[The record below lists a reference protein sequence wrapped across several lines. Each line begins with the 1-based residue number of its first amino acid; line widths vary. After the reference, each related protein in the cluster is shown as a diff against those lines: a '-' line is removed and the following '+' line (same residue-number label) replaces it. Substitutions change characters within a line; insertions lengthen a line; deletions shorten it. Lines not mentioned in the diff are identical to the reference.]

1 MFQHTIWKRRST
13 KNRTENT
20 ITITT
25 SSTWKTKGKSS
36 TINKSKMFLTAV
48 GVGWSPLGLP
58 LYRCR
63 NFNLIKLKIETNL
76 KMVITNQ

>member
-1 MFQHTIWKRRST
+1 MFQHTIWRRRSN
-13 KNRTENT
+13 KNKSKNK

-25 SSTWKTKGKSS
+25 SSTRKTKGKSS
-36 TINKSKMFLTAV
+36 TIKSKMFLTAV

-63 NFNLIKLKIETNL
+63 NYNLIKLKIETNL
-76 KMVITNQ
+76 KMVIPNQ